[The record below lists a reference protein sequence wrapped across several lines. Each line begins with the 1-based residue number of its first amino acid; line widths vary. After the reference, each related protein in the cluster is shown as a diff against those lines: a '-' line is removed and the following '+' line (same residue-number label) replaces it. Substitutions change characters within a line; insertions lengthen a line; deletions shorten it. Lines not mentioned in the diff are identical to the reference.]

1 MEYFFQIASN
11 TLILGSLYALLA
23 LGFNFLYSTNKFF
36 DLAYAAYLA
45 LGAYA
50 YLAIA
55 KAHLPLSVTFILAI
69 LFSLLFAYVIEKF
82 LYQELRKKKSF

>member
-11 TLILGSLYALLA
+11 TIILGSLYALLA

-36 DLAYAAYLA
+36 DLSYAAYLA

-55 KAHLPLSVTFILAI
+55 KAHLPPPPPSYSQFSSLS
-69 LFSLLFAYVIEKF
+69 Y
-82 LYQELRKKKSF
+82 LRM